1 MRRIPLPRAALAGA
15 LLAAACAHA
24 PREARGPAPQ
34 GQPIGEGIA
43 SYYGESFRGRK
54 TASGERFD
62 PDSLTAA
69 HRTLAFGT
77 CLRVEDV
84 GSGRFVRVR
93 VNDRGPYVSGRLI
106 DLSLA
111 AARGLDLVRQG
122 VARVRLWAC
131 GR

>member
-1 MRRIPLPRAALAGA
+1 M
-15 LLAAACAHA
+15 
-24 PREARGPAPQ
+24 
-34 GQPIGEGIA
+34 A

-54 TASGERFD
+54 TANGERFD
-62 PDSLTAA
+62 PDSFTAA
-69 HRTLAFGT
+69 HRTLPFGT

-93 VNDRGPYVSGRLI
+93 VNDRGPFVSGRLI

-111 AARGLDLVRQG
+111 AARSLDLLRQG